1 MWLPGPWQPDTGHD
15 TALFM
20 PPIPDSV
27 AQTGSRMLEN
37 GGYGAALVLAIAFG
51 VLGWT
56 LYLRTNAAMG
66 RLNGEVQALALESAR
81 ASDRAVPVLSDV
93 KSALLIIAD
102 RLRK

>member
-1 MWLPGPWQPDTGHD
+1 
-15 TALFM
+15 M

-27 AQTGSRMLEN
+27 AQTSSRMVEN
-37 GGYGAALVLAIAFG
+37 GGYGAALIILAVFAA
-51 VLGWT
+51 LGWFLYIRST
-56 LYLRTNAAMG
+56 LAMAK
-66 RLNGEVQALALESAR
+66 LNGEVQGLALDSAR